1 MIEADRETPSEAVV
15 AAPTEPSSG
24 NVEADPPRPLP
35 NRQLIVAGVLLA
47 GVFYGVVVGLSRAL
61 AWPEAQTQAVLVGGF
76 TSMASVAISLVALK
90 PWRARPAADWS
101 LYWLGSATIR
111 TLFTPLAL
119 FSVYSATLLPGP
131 AVLLGGAA
139 AFFAALVVETSVI
152 ARAVLL
158 ASASGRGASGTSPRS
173 VRPDRGDFGGR

>member
-1 MIEADRETPSEAVV
+1 MNEADGSDKRPAEGPGEGHGSATG
-15 AAPTEPSSG
+15 AASSG
-24 NVEADPPRPLP
+24 NVAADPPRPLP
-35 NRQLIVAGVLLA
+35 NRQLVVAGLLLA
-47 GVFYGVVVGLSRAL
+47 GVFYGVVVALGRAFS
-61 AWPEAQTQAVLVGGF
+61 WPEAQVQGALVGGF
-76 TSMASVAISLVALK
+76 TSMLSVAVSVLALK

-158 ASASGRGASGTSPRS
+158 ASASGRGASGTSP
-173 VRPDRGDFGGR
+173 

>member
-1 MIEADRETPSEAVV
+1 MTDAGTETAR
-15 AAPTEPSSG
+15 SSDKSQ
-24 NVEADPPRPLP
+24 ADPPRPLP
-35 NRQLIVAGVLLA
+35 VGQLVIAFALLLGVYTGSVWGLA
-47 GVFYGVVVGLSRAL
+47 SALGWPDGVVNGAM
-61 AWPEAQTQAVLVGGF
+61 AGGI
-76 TSMASVAISLVALK
+76 TSMVSVAVSLGVLK
-90 PWRARPAADWS
+90 PWRPRPAADWS

-111 TLFTPLAL
+111 VLFTPLAL

-158 ASASGRGASGTSPRS
+158 ASASRRGASGTTP
-173 VRPDRGDFGGR
+173 